1 MIGLVHG
8 LFFRAD
14 DSIAPQFLG
23 NYCLSRTY
31 QGDGPRPTLHLV
43 YHTPCIPPHPSAFYG
58 PRDLPSVTSWISL
71 PGHLPHVLPVASTH
85 YPPAAAQPLHR
96 IFSLPCIHIIRK
108 LYCLMADTY
117 PDITLI
123 VSLIFSLFIRHS
135 GTIFRRFLILWPFF
149 LFSPCSFALTIVQD
163 KIWYRQGEKRDTV
176 QFRYDARLHVTTI
189 TGFDYLS
196 RLRKSLICVALRSIK
211 KKKR

>member
-1 MIGLVHG
+1 M
-8 LFFRAD
+8 
-14 DSIAPQFLG
+14 
-23 NYCLSRTY
+23 
-31 QGDGPRPTLHLV
+31 
-43 YHTPCIPPHPSAFYG
+43 G
-58 PRDLPSVTSWISL
+58 PRDLPSVTPWISL

-149 LFSPCSFALTIVQD
+149 LFSPCSFTLTIVQD

-196 RLRKSLICVALRSIK
+196 RLRKSLICLALGSK
-211 KKKR
+211 KKKKVTYLLSGNLWNP